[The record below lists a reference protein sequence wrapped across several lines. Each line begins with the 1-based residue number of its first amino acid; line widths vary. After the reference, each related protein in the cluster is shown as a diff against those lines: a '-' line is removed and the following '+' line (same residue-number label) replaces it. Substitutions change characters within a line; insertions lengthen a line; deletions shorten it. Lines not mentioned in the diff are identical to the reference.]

1 MSDGNMKALVD
12 GGLQTIG
19 EATAFTRLSRSA
31 LYGLMDRGELVYVKI
46 GRRRLIP
53 KHALVDLAQRGLV
66 VRES

>member
-1 MSDGNMKALVD
+1 MGENSKKALVD

-53 KHALVDLAQRGLV
+53 KQALVELAQRGLV
-66 VRES
+66 VRD